1 MMNHIV
7 CRSCVIAACILGNI
21 FSFRV
26 LAGEVPQN
34 ASPQQNGQRLMLLAP
49 SAPFILELNLQ
60 IDHAD
65 FCTTTT
71 DYIERLFQSLDGNQ
85 DSYIDLKE
93 MKNVPAFG
101 IKQLDQGS
109 PVQRLKLLDTSPHD
123 NRLSV
128 AEFAS
133 YINRAQ
139 GTAFRI
145 AGAPTRSS
153 QVIELFRKLDRNRD
167 GAVSDAEFKVSSE
180 TLFMFDRDEDEVLN
194 LVELRPFTSP
204 LNAPVN
210 QPVSRQAVETPFRRL
225 DHDRSI
231 NVVIDELFKKYVEY
245 GNAEKNAIS
254 LDCFKHKNS
263 DSNTIHEYD
272 HNSDGFLNRDELFA
286 YLQNPVVDLQLQ
298 ISLPRQQ
305 SFRHSLKILDQQSG
319 RVKDIK
325 TRSSSKLEF
334 RVDSLFLEFRVK
346 SSRHMFADTVRF
358 YQTRFRVVD
367 ADKNGYLSP
376 AEFAQLNLPDTDYK
390 KVDQNNDEMLLVD
403 ELTKHLIKD
412 TAAIQDQVVM
422 TVDNDGKSLF
432 EILDTD
438 LDRRLSPRELK
449 QSLQRVKE
457 FDGNQDQSLDHS
469 ELRGHFKIT
478 VELGKPELFV
488 FDPRVNS
495 MAMNQNQSVQR
506 TISGPLWFQRMDRN
520 RDGDISRKEFLF
532 DSTLFDKLDRDQDQL
547 INPAEAD
554 AFQKKQSNNETSSS
568 TRG

>member
-1 MMNHIV
+1 MMNHFV
-7 CRSCVIAACILGNI
+7 CRSCFFAACMLGSI

-26 LAGEVPQN
+26 FAGEVHQDAPTQL
-34 ASPQQNGQRLMLLAP
+34 NGQRLILLAP

-65 FCTTTT
+65 FCTNTT

-85 DSYIDLKE
+85 DEYIDLKE
-93 MKNVPAFG
+93 IKNVPAFG

-109 PVQRLKLLDTSPHD
+109 PVQRLKLLDTAPQD
-123 NRLSV
+123 NRLSLT
-128 AEFAS
+128 EFAS

-153 QVIELFRKLDRNRD
+153 QVIELFRKLDQNGD
-167 GAVSDAEFKVSSE
+167 GSVSDAEFRVSSE
-180 TLFMFDRDEDEVLN
+180 TLFMYDRDEDEVLN
-194 LVELRPFTSP
+194 LVELRPFMSAP
-204 LNAPVN
+204 NAAVN
-210 QPVSRQAVETPFRRL
+210 QPVSRQTVETPFRRL

-231 NVVIDELFKKYVEY
+231 NGVIDELFKKYVEFS
-245 GNAEKNAIS
+245 NAEKNAIS
-254 LDCFKHKNS
+254 LDCFKQKRS
-263 DSNTIHEYD
+263 DLTDIQEYD
-272 HNSDGFLNRDELFA
+272 QNADGFLDRDELFA
-286 YLQNPVVDLQLQ
+286 YLQDPIVDLRLQ
-298 ISLPRQQ
+298 VSLPRKQ
-305 SFRHSLKILDQQSG
+305 SFRPSLKILDQQSD
-319 RVKDIK
+319 RVNEIK
-325 TRSSSKLEF
+325 VSSSSKLEF
-334 RVDSLFLEFRVK
+334 RVDSLLMELRVK

-367 ADKNGYLSP
+367 GDKNGYLSP
-376 AEFAQLNLPDTDYK
+376 AEFAQLNLPNTDYK
-390 KVDQNNDEMLLVD
+390 KVDQNKDEMLVVD
-403 ELTKHLIKD
+403 ELTQYLIKD
-412 TAAIQDQVVM
+412 TATVQDQVVM

-438 LDRRLSPRELK
+438 FDRRLSPRELK
-449 QSLQRVKE
+449 RSRQRVKE

-495 MAMNQNQSVQR
+495 MAMNQNQPVQR

-532 DSTLFDKLDRDQDQL
+532 DATLFDKLDQDHDQL

-554 AFQKKQSNNETSSS
+554 AFQKNQSNN
-568 TRG
+568 